1 MAAIVI
7 KLENIFLDQFL
18 LMIDRKKFGPVTQS
32 SYPVN
37 DHWPILISS
46 ALSHKN
52 WQLFKK

>member
-46 ALSHKN
+46 LS
-52 WQLFKK
+52 